1 MVYYLCA
8 DFEGE
13 AVDSGAVVVQ
23 YVPSRAQGHR
33 RGSALVLGLK
43 TGNGEMGKGNMV
55 IIQRILNGKTGKRK
69 MVIKRGRK
77 PHASRCRG

>member
-43 TGNGEMGKGNMV
+43 TGNGEMGKGKHGYHTAY
-55 IIQRILNGKTGKRK
+55 IKRENGKTENGY
-69 MVIKRGRK
+69 
-77 PHASRCRG
+77 